1 MRSGVKERMA
11 LTLGPITIGNP
22 QGLWALLAL
31 VPLILL
37 YLIRPRPKQLQI
49 PSLMFFMK
57 SSGARKLT
65 SFLKQF
71 TKDWLFL
78 IQLLLLLA
86 LALTFADPFNM
97 YQHDVTASNTVIVL
111 DVSGSMQAKVG
122 SSTRFDLA
130 MSQAKKVLGSKNTII
145 LAKETPFIAVQD
157 ASPDDALKYLASAAP
172 TESTSKIGEAVIL
185 AGETLGSEGRVVV
198 LSDFI
203 NTGGQDPDIAKT
215 VLENKGLVVD
225 FINVAETP
233 ASNIGIIELEAGNAQ
248 TTVHV
253 KNFEEQGV
261 SVPLIVG
268 SSRTTLN
275 INPNSV
281 ETFTFQTPPGV
292 TKIEID
298 VNDDLEADNVAYLS
312 APAGG
317 KAKVLLITNNA
328 TTSFLKNALIASGEI
343 DLSISEPPVI
353 DDGDFEVIVVDL
365 VSESK
370 VLPGTFGDV
379 LRKVENG
386 ASAVVAMQEDSGS
399 IDYENLLPVKLG
411 PKVDGGFIQIDQ
423 LNTFTKNVEFGA
435 SEQVFSADPIGE
447 QTVIASVNEI
457 PVVSI
462 KPVGSGKVVYFGIPE
477 ASEFRYSP
485 HYPIF
490 WTELLKFL
498 TERQDVRNLN
508 FKTGHT
514 LILDNEQRIVTP
526 TRTVVRSAIVMD
538 DVGAYELSDHI
549 VTASLLSDLESSV
562 NMQREVGTKST
573 DYKLL
578 PVKETREFPWTIW
591 LIVIALIFLL
601 FEVFFIKWRGDL

>member
-1 MRSGVKERMA
+1 MA

-97 YQHDVTASNTVIVL
+97 YQHDVTASNTVVVL

-130 MSQAKKVLGSKNTII
+130 VSQAKKVLGSKNTII

-157 ASPDDALKYLASAAP
+157 VAPDEAMKYLASAAP

-225 FINVAETP
+225 FINVAESP
-233 ASNIGIIELEAGNAQ
+233 ARNIGIIEVEAGNAQ

-253 KNFEEQGV
+253 KNFEEQGA

-268 SSRTTLN
+268 SSKTTLS

-298 VNDDLEADNVAYLS
+298 VSDDFAADNVAYLS
-312 APAGG
+312 APSGG

-328 TTSFLKNALIASGEI
+328 SFLKNAIIASGEI
-343 DLSISEPPVI
+343 DLTISEPPVI

-386 ASAVVAMQEDSGS
+386 ASAIVAMQEDSGS
-399 IDYENLLPVKLG
+399 IDYEGLLPVKLG
-411 PKVDGGFIQIDQ
+411 PKIDGGFIQIDQ

-435 SEQVFSADPIGE
+435 SEQVFKAEPIGE
-447 QTVIASVNEI
+447 QTVIASVNEV
-457 PVVSI
+457 PVISI
-462 KPVGSGKVVYFGIPE
+462 KPVGAGKVVYFGIPE

-514 LILDNEQRIVTP
+514 LILDNEQRVVTP
-526 TRTVVRSAIVMD
+526 TRTVVRSAIIMD
-538 DVGAYELSDHI
+538 DSGAYELEDHI

-562 NMQREVGTKST
+562 NIQREVGTKSA
-573 DYKLL
+573 DYELL

-591 LIVIALIFLL
+591 LIVIALIFVL
-601 FEVFFIKWRGDL
+601 FEVFFVKWRGDL

>member
-86 LALTFADPFNM
+86 LALTFADPFNY
-97 YQHDVTASNTVIVL
+97 YQHDVTASNTVVVL

-130 MSQAKKVLGSKNTII
+130 VSQARKVLGSKNTII

-157 ASPDDALKYLASAAP
+157 AAPDDALKYLASAAP
-172 TESTSKIGEAVIL
+172 TESTSKIGEAIIL

-203 NTGGQDPDIAKT
+203 NTGGQDPDIAKM
-215 VLENKGLVVD
+215 VLENKGLIVD

-233 ASNIGIIELEAGNAQ
+233 ASNVGIIELEAGNAQ

-253 KNFEEQGV
+253 KNFEEQRM

-268 SSRTTLN
+268 SSKTTLN

-298 VNDDLEADNVAYLS
+298 VKDDFAADNVAYLS
-312 APAGG
+312 APSGG

-328 TTSFLKNALIASGEI
+328 TSFLKNALIASGEI
-343 DLSISEPPVI
+343 DLTISEPPVI
-353 DDGDFEVIVVDL
+353 KDGKYEVIVVDL
-365 VSESK
+365 VDVNR
-370 VLPGTFGDV
+370 VLPGTFKDA
-379 LRKVENG
+379 LNMVEDG
-386 ASAVVAMQEDSGS
+386 ASAIVAMQEDSNS
-399 IDYENLLPVKLG
+399 INYEGLLPVKLG

-423 LNTFTKNVEFGA
+423 LNAFTKNVEFGA
-435 SEQVFSADPIGE
+435 SEKVFQAEPIE
-447 QTVIASVNEI
+447 SQTVIASVNKV
-457 PVVSI
+457 PVISI

-514 LILDNEQRIVTP
+514 LILDNEQRVVTP
-526 TRTVVRSAIVMD
+526 TKTVVRSAVVMD
-538 DVGAYELSDHI
+538 DSGAYELKDVI
-549 VTASLLSDLESSV
+549 VTANLLNDLESSV
-562 NMQREVGTKST
+562 NLRRDVGTKST

-591 LIVIALIFLL
+591 LIVIALVFVL

>member
-1 MRSGVKERMA
+1 MA

-78 IQLLLLLA
+78 IQLIFLLA
-86 LALTFADPFNM
+86 LVLTFADPFNL

-122 SSTRFDLA
+122 SGTRFDLA
-130 MSQAKKVLGSKNTII
+130 VSQAKKILGSKNTII

-157 ASPDDALKYLASAAP
+157 AAPDEAMKYLASAAP
-172 TESTSKIGEAVIL
+172 TESTSKIGEAIIL

-233 ASNIGIIELEAGNAQ
+233 ASNVGIIELEAGNAQ

-253 KNFEEQGV
+253 KNFESQRM
-261 SVPLIVG
+261 SVPLVVG

-292 TKIEID
+292 TKIEIE
-298 VNDDLEADNVAYLS
+298 VNDDFAADNVAYLS
-312 APAGG
+312 APGGG

-328 TTSFLKNALIASGEI
+328 TSFLKNALIASGEI
-343 DLSISEPPVI
+343 DLTISEPPVI
-353 DDGDFEVIVVDL
+353 KEGKFEVIIIDL
-365 VSESK
+365 VDMNK

-379 LRKVENG
+379 LERVENG
-386 ASAVVAMQEDSGS
+386 ASAIVAVQEDSGS
-399 IDYENLLPVKLG
+399 INYEGLLPVKLG
-411 PKVDGGFIQIDQ
+411 PQVDGGFIQIDQ
-423 LNTFTKNVEFGA
+423 LNTFTKNIEFGA
-435 SEQVFSADPIGE
+435 SEKVFKVEPVGS
-447 QTVIASVNEI
+447 QTVVASVNNA
-457 PVVSI
+457 PVISI
-462 KPVGSGKVVYFGIPE
+462 KPVGSGKVVYFGIPG

-514 LILDNEQRIVTP
+514 LILDSEQKVVTP
-526 TRTVVRSAIVMD
+526 TKTVVRSAITMD
-538 DVGAYELSDHI
+538 DSGAYELSDYI
-549 VTASLLSDLESSV
+549 ITANLLNDLESSV
-562 NMQREVGTKST
+562 NLQKEVGTKST
-573 DYKLL
+573 EYKLL

-591 LIVIALIFLL
+591 LIVIALIFVL
-601 FEVFFIKWRGDL
+601 FEVFFVKWRGDL